1 MSFDKKRLICAG
13 DFLIELD
20 EAIADIIIELNKKGY
35 KTLNCCSGHINN
47 DGETNCYISFYESY
61 NFTLPKNY
69 CYESD
74 NLIRCNFY
82 GNKLELKKQLNQ
94 NIEILRKWVN
104 GLQTYNQVIGEIRSR
119 NENKKHSYI
128 KCLNKDVRII
138 KSEISEIVSMEID
151 KLDINSLKVI
161 LKEIGIKNY
170 SKLKKNELLIIL
182 NENLDILSNEDR
194 KEVLYW
200 IYENNKIKFGMF
212 QKEVIEYLNISKGE
226 FNKVSNE
233 LKDFEIGIEKLRIGG
248 KMQSYIKYDRMK
260 IYNIFY
266 KAL

>member
-1 MSFDKKRLICAG
+1 M
-13 DFLIELD
+13 
-20 EAIADIIIELNKKGY
+20 
-35 KTLNCCSGHINN
+35 
-47 DGETNCYISFYESY
+47 
-61 NFTLPKNY
+61 
-69 CYESD
+69 
-74 NLIRCNFY
+74 
-82 GNKLELKKQLNQ
+82 
-94 NIEILRKWVN
+94 
-104 GLQTYNQVIGEIRSR
+104 
-119 NENKKHSYI
+119 
-128 KCLNKDVRII
+128 RII

-233 LKDFEIGIEKLRIGG
+233 LKDFEVGIEKLRIGG